1 MKCAMVFV
9 EETKPEVKP
18 GRAPSWDSL
27 YETAANQ
34 QGCFTREQARDA
46 GFSDQLLY
54 KHVHSGN
61 VERVQRGI
69 YRVTR
74 FPESARAHEDLVVLW
89 LWSGSEGVFSHE
101 TALRLHGLSDALPSK
116 IHLTLP
122 AAWRDRQL
130 APPPGTRLSFAEV
143 PAADRGFIGAIPVT
157 RPARTI
163 NDVAT
168 ASGDAI
174 VVEASVRQA
183 IQRGLA
189 APGELLPAVEYLAG
203 FRSGEGR
210 LRSPASGSWLLDV
223 VSGTCASPPTADWR
237 VDAEELATSRG
248 GQLRSARY
256 EPGTRAMTIEVVWP
270 TTTAGPQCASELR
283 AKASERFGWVE

>member
-1 MKCAMVFV
+1 MKRP
-9 EETKPEVKP
+9 KPEVKP
-18 GRAPSWDSL
+18 GRSPSWDSL
-27 YETAANQ
+27 YEIAANQ

-54 KHVHSGN
+54 KHVHAGN
-61 VERVQRGI
+61 LERVQRGI

-74 FPESARAHEDLVVLW
+74 FPESGRAHEDLVILW

-101 TALRLHGLSDALPSK
+101 TALRLHGLSDTLPSK

-122 AAWRDRQL
+122 VAWRDRQL
-130 APPPGTRLSFAEV
+130 TPPPGTRLSFAEV

-174 VVEASVRQA
+174 VVEASLRQA

-203 FRSGEGR
+203 FRTAEGR
-210 LRSPASGSWLLDV
+210 LRLPASGSWLLEI
-223 VSGTCASPPTADWR
+223 VSGTCASPPRADWR
-237 VDAEELATSRG
+237 VDAEDLATTLGGSLRG
-248 GQLRSARY
+248 ARY
-256 EPGTRAMTIEVVWP
+256 EPGTHTMTLEVVWP
-270 TTTAGPQCASELR
+270 TMTANAQRAAELR
-283 AKASERFGWVE
+283 AKSSERFGWVE

>member
-1 MKCAMVFV
+1 MERPKL
-9 EETKPEVKP
+9 EVKL

-27 YETAANQ
+27 YEIAANQ
-34 QGCFTREQARDA
+34 QGCFTREQAREA

-54 KHVHSGN
+54 KHVHAGN
-61 VERVQRGI
+61 LERVQRGI

-74 FPESARAHEDLVVLW
+74 FPESGRAHEDLVILW

-101 TALRLHGLSDALPSK
+101 TALRLHGLSDTLPSK
-116 IHLTLP
+116 NHLTLP
-122 AAWRDRQL
+122 VSWRDRQL
-130 APPPGTRLSFAEV
+130 TPPPGTRLSFADV

-203 FRSGEGR
+203 FKTAEGR
-210 LRSPASGSWLLDV
+210 MRSPASGSWLLEV
-223 VSGTCASPPTADWR
+223 VSGTCASPPRADWR
-237 VDAEELATSRG
+237 VDAEDLATSLRG
-248 GQLRSARY
+248 SLRSARY
-256 EPGTRAMTIEVVWP
+256 EPGTRAMTLEVVWP
-270 TTTAGPQCASELR
+270 MMTAETRCAAELR
-283 AKASERFGWVE
+283 SKSSERFEWVE